1 MFPDNMALRITTVQL
16 LSSTPNMHTAHIT
29 QDHEIIS
36 RIIDLRY
43 EILRKPWN
51 KPKDTATDELE
62 SQSVNA
68 YIEEQGKIIACGR
81 LQDNGGGTGQVRYMA
96 VAEGQQGKG
105 LGKLILNRLEEEA
118 LSMGIRTIELQARE
132 NAVEFYKAK
141 GYTIKEPSFKLW
153 DIIQHYLMTKNL
165 RQEVLYR

>member
-1 MFPDNMALRITTVQL
+1 
-16 LSSTPNMHTAHIT
+16 MHTAHIT